1 MFLLGAHACEDKG
14 IKKLSIIYEVLI
26 SVKGFSEM
34 TRDPICG
41 MPLDEK
47 TGFKTEV
54 RGRTY
59 YFCSEYC
66 KRAFLEGERIAYFSM
81 EIGLADDIP
90 TYSGGLGVLAGD
102 MIRSSAD
109 LKIPLVA
116 VSLISKK
123 GYFRQEITEEGK
135 QVEHPV
141 EWAPSKFM
149 NELPTQVKVQIQ
161 GREVRVKAWLYD
173 YQSLTGGLVSILF
186 LDTDVEGNTP
196 EDRDIT
202 SFLYGGDER
211 YRLKQEIVLGIG
223 GVKMLEASG
232 FNIRK
237 YHMNEGH
244 SSLLTLELLRK
255 YDGTADKVRDLC
267 VFTTHTPVAAGH
279 DRFPYDIVQETMREI
294 VPLEDVKTFG
304 GQDRLNMTLL
314 ALNLSKYVNGVAKR
328 HRDFSKKL
336 FPGHH
341 IRAITNGVHS
351 YTWTC
356 ESFRRLYDEYLPG
369 WANEPELLVRVDG
382 IPDGEIWQAHMEA
395 KGELVDF
402 VRQRTNV
409 SLDVDVLTFGFARR
423 ATAYKRPNL
432 LFSDLGKLREING
445 RGRMQVIFAGKAHP
459 KDWSGKRLIEEIYGY
474 IEKLRDVMKIVYL
487 ENYDMHIG
495 AMLTSGV
502 DVWLNTPL
510 PPLEASGTSGMK
522 AAHNGVINFSVL
534 DGWWIEGCVE
544 GVTGWA
550 IGPLPEESIGP
561 DERRISELEDL
572 YSKLEYLIIPTFYK
586 RRDDWIH
593 MMENSIGKVAY
604 YFNSHRMMRRYVTEA
619 YL

>member
-1 MFLLGAHACEDKG
+1 M
-14 IKKLSIIYEVLI
+14 V
-26 SVKGFSEM
+26 
-34 TRDPICG
+34 RDPVCG
-41 MPLDEK
+41 MPLDEREK
-47 TGFKTEV
+47 EFKTEV

-59 YFCSEYC
+59 HFCSEYC
-66 KRAFLEGERIAYFSM
+66 KRTFLEGERIAYFSM
-81 EIGLADDIP
+81 EIGLTDDIP

-102 MIRSSAD
+102 TIRSSAD

-116 VSLISKK
+116 VTLISRK
-123 GYFRQEITEEGK
+123 GYLKQEITREGK
-135 QVEHPV
+135 QIEHPA
-141 EWAPSKFM
+141 EWTPSKFM

-161 GREVRVKAWLYD
+161 GRKVRAKAWLYD
-173 YQSLTGGLVSILF
+173 HQSLTGGVVSILF

-196 EDRDIT
+196 EDREIT
-202 SFLYGGDER
+202 SYLYGGDER

-232 FNIRK
+232 FKVRK

-244 SSLLTLELLRK
+244 SGLLTLELLRK
-255 YDGTADKVRDLC
+255 NDMSLDKVRDLC
-267 VFTTHTPVAAGH
+267 IFTTHTPVEAGH
-279 DRFPYDIVQETMREI
+279 DKFPYDVVQETMERVI
-294 VPLEDVKTFG
+294 PLEILKRLG
-304 GQDRLNMTLL
+304 GQDRLNMTRL

-328 HRDFSKKL
+328 HKDFSLKL

-341 IRAITNGVHS
+341 ISAVTNGVHS
-351 YTWTC
+351 FTWTC
-356 ESFRRLYDEYLPG
+356 DSIRRLYDKYLPG

-382 IPDGEIWQAHMEA
+382 IPDQEIWQAHMEA
-395 KGELVDF
+395 KEKLIDF
-402 VRQRTNV
+402 VHKKTDV
-409 SLDVDVLTFGFARR
+409 SLDRDALTLGFARR

-432 LFSDLGKLREING
+432 LFSDLEKLREINSK
-445 RGRMQVIFAGKAHP
+445 GRMQTIFAGKAHS
-459 KDWSGKRLIEEIYGY
+459 KDWSGKQLIEKVYGY
-474 IEKLRDVMKIVYL
+474 VKKLRNVMKIVYL
-487 ENYDMHIG
+487 EDYDMQM
-495 AMLTSGV
+495 AAKLTSGV

-510 PPLEASGTSGMK
+510 PPFEASGTSGMK

-550 IGPLPEESIGP
+550 IGPSPEEP
-561 DERRISELEDL
+561 VKEDERRRRELEDL
-572 YSKLEYLIIPTFYK
+572 YNKLEYLIVPTFYK
-586 RRDDWIH
+586 KRDNWIH